1 MSSHNTLLLKYFF
14 LLTSK
19 FLKLINSILF
29 KGGHE
34 YFVEV
39 QAKARASHYLG
50 EEKEAK
56 NIELFVDYKVDGI
69 LGTGICEWNYRNI
82 KE

>member
-1 MSSHNTLLLKYFF
+1 M
-14 LLTSK
+14 
-19 FLKLINSILF
+19 INSILF

-82 KE
+82 KEWYIYYLYTK